1 LEANQNFSKKITNAQ
16 NKLNQFKT
24 AFGWSVIKENIEK
37 EREAID
43 TKTEQLSDVLG
54 RGRKK

>member
-1 LEANQNFSKKITNAQ
+1 LEANQNFSKKITNVQ
-16 NKLNQFKT
+16 NKLNQCKT
-24 AFGWSVIKENIEK
+24 AFGWLVIKDNIEK

-43 TKTEQLSDVLG
+43 AKTEQLSDVLG